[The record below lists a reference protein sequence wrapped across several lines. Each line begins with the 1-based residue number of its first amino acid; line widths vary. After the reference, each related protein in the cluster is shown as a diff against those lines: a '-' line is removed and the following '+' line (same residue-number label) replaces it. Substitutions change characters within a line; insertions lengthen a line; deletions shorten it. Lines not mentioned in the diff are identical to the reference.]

1 MKGKS
6 KRNDPERFCGE
17 KTELH
22 FYQFFS
28 YLMTGIFDRLSSC
41 EMTDLFP
48 VKLTIILTWNYFVFV
63 GTNGPKDQN
72 TLRQI
77 FFFFPS

>member
-1 MKGKS
+1 
-6 KRNDPERFCGE
+6 
-17 KTELH
+17 
-22 FYQFFS
+22 
-28 YLMTGIFDRLSSC
+28 MTGIFDRLSSC

-63 GTNGPKDQN
+63 GTNLREKKDQN

-77 FFFFPS
+77 FFPS